1 MNVLLRWALL
11 RRLLTIPAVIV
22 AFGIVTTTM
31 PVLTVAAVAL
41 SPLLPG
47 RWRALRFA
55 WFALLWLGLEVT
67 ALIALGWLWLMY
79 GAGRRLDTPAGVD
92 AHYRL
97 LGVLLGWLC
106 CGAERL
112 FAVRVRLEDAALP
125 TSPESPALA
134 PAEPR
139 PLLVLSR
146 HAGPGDSFLL
156 VHELVTAYHRQP
168 RIVLKDALQLDPVI
182 DVLVNRLPSRFIS
195 PESGA
200 GNDVAATIGTLAE
213 GMDSNDVLLLF
224 PEGGNFTERRR
235 QRSIAKLQARG
246 WAVHA
251 ALAARMRHLVAPRP
265 GGVLAALD
273 AAPHADVVFVAHT
286 GLEQLDSVFDL
297 WCGLPMDREIRAR
310 FWTVTAHDV
319 PTGRNERI
327 AWLYG
332 WWARIDAW
340 IDQQQLHTKEHHPA
354 ADHK

>member
-22 AFGIVTTTM
+22 AFGLVTATM
-31 PVLTVAAVAL
+31 PLWVFVAVAL

-55 WFALLWLGLEVT
+55 CFALLWSGLEVA
-67 ALIALGWLWLMY
+67 ALLALGWLWLVH
-79 GAGRRLDTPAGVD
+79 GAGQRLGTPAAVD

-97 LGVLLGWLC
+97 LGVLLGWLNRST
-106 CGAERL
+106 ERL
-112 FAVRVRLEDAALP
+112 FAVRIKLEDVALP
-125 TSPESPALA
+125 VVPAG
-134 PAEPR
+134 PR

-156 VHELVTAYHRQP
+156 VHELVTVYRRRP
-168 RIVLKDALQLDPVI
+168 RIVLKDTLQLDPAI

-195 PESGA
+195 PEPGA
-200 GNDVAATIGTLAE
+200 GNDVAVTVGTLAE
-213 GMDSNDVLLLF
+213 GMDSDDALLLF

-235 QRSIAKLQARG
+235 QRSIAKLEARG

-251 ALAARMRHLVAPRP
+251 ALARRMRHLVAPRP

-273 AAPHADVVFVAHT
+273 AAPDADVVFVAHT
-286 GLEQLDSVFDL
+286 GLEQLDSVLDL
-297 WCGLPMDREIRAR
+297 WCGLPMDREVRAR
-310 FWTVTAHDV
+310 FWTVAARDV

-327 AWLYG
+327 AWLFG

-340 IDQQQLHTKEHHPA
+340 IDQRQPRTENSPPA
-354 ADHK
+354 AGPG

>member
-11 RRLLTIPAVIV
+11 RRVLSIPAVIV
-22 AFGIVTTTM
+22 AFGFVATAM
-31 PVLTVAAVAL
+31 PVLSLVTVVL
-41 SPLLPG
+41 SLLLPG

-55 WFALLWLGLEVT
+55 WFALLWLSLEVA
-67 ALIALGWLWLMY
+67 ALIALGWLWLIY
-79 GAGRRLDTPAGVD
+79 GAGRRLDTPVAVD

-112 FAVRVRLEDAALP
+112 FAVRVTLEDVALP
-125 TSPESPALA
+125 TSSQIPALVSA
-134 PAEPR
+134 QRR

-156 VHELVTAYHRQP
+156 VHELVTVYRRQP

-195 PESGA
+195 PEPGA
-200 GNDVAATIGTLAE
+200 GNDVAVTIGALAE
-213 GMDSNDVLLLF
+213 GMDSDDVLLLF
-224 PEGGNFTERRR
+224 PEGGNFTQRRR

-273 AAPHADVVFVAHT
+273 AAPNADVVFVAHT

-310 FWTVTAHDV
+310 FWTVAARDI
-319 PTGRNERI
+319 PTGRHERI
-327 AWLYG
+327 AWLFE

-340 IDQQQLHTKEHHPA
+340 IDQQQPHTQN
-354 ADHK
+354 